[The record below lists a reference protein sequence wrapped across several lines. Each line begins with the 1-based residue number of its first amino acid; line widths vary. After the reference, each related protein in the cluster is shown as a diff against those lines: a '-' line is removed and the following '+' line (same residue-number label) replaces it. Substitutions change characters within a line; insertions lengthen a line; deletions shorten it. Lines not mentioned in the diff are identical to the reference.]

1 RPLLPGLFFPA
12 GAAVDVFS
20 DPLEKTVMF
29 LNVPF
34 CREAA
39 ALSGLSDEPES
50 AYRFI
55 KPYQRG
61 VLPRWQNPGRT
72 EHLETPRF

>member
-1 RPLLPGLFFPA
+1 
-12 GAAVDVFS
+12 VDVFS

-50 AYRFI
+50 TYRFI